1 MENPQS
7 FSTDEQVP
15 RLGILP
21 NLGQFLVLTLL
32 VFFVGITVGMERN
45 VVPVLAEEEFAIAST
60 SVILSFVVSFG
71 FVKALLNLFGGRLS
85 ESWGRKPL
93 LVIGWLVA
101 VPIPLII
108 IWAPNW
114 WWIVFAN
121 VLMGVN
127 QGLAWSMTVTS
138 KMDLVGARSRGLA
151 TGINEFAGYSGV
163 ATGALVTGFLAA
175 SYGLRPAPFYFGLAV
190 ILAALGI
197 AVFLARETVHHA
209 RAEASLQDA
218 ESSSSGAVQAQ
229 QVPDRKDPSFWD
241 IFKLTTW
248 GDRAMFAV
256 SQAGLLHKFTDAL
269 VWVSFPLFFAAQGLE
284 VGKIG
289 LIVGVYGFTWGFLQL
304 VTGPMT
310 DRIGR
315 KWPIVVGL
323 FLCGG
328 GVWLTVVVSG
338 MAMWIGT
345 AAVIGVGM
353 ALLYPSLLAAVGDIA
368 HPRWRGTSLG
378 VYRMWR
384 DSGYAFGALLIGV
397 ISDVLGFNYG
407 FYFTAVVMF
416 VSGAIV
422 ALWLYETAP
431 ARRKDMPRWH
441 EDPTFFH
448 PT

>member
-1 MENPQS
+1 MFFRPRQ
-7 FSTDEQVP
+7 DEKQEIQF
-15 RLGILP
+15 GIRP
-21 NLGQFLVLTLL
+21 NLDQFLVQVLL
-32 VFFVGITVGMERN
+32 VFFVGVTVGLERN
-45 VVPVLAEEEFAIAST
+45 VIPVLAEDEFAIAST

-85 ESWGRKPL
+85 ESWGRKPVL
-93 LVIGWLVA
+93 ILGWLVA

-121 VLMGVN
+121 LLMGVN

-138 KMDLVGARSRGLA
+138 KMDIVGSHKRGLA

-175 SYGLRPAPFYFGLAV
+175 AYGLRPAPFYFGLAV

-197 AVFLARETVHHA
+197 AVVFSKETLHHA
-209 RAEASLQDA
+209 RREAELFDA
-218 ESSSSGAVQAQ
+218 ANAGPDGQPVQRSRDGQGPA
-229 QVPDRKDPSFWD
+229 FAD

-248 GDRAMFAV
+248 GDRAMFAA
-256 SQAGLLHKFTDAL
+256 SQAGLLHKFADAL
-269 VWVSFPLFFAAQGLE
+269 VWVSFPLFFRSQGLA
-284 VGKIG
+284 VDQIG
-289 LIVGVYGFTWGFLQL
+289 LIIGVYGFTWGFLQL
-304 VTGPMT
+304 GTGVMT

-315 KWPIVVGL
+315 KWPIVAGL

-328 GVWLTVVVSG
+328 GVWATVAVSG
-338 MAMWIGT
+338 LGMWILT
-345 AAVIGVGM
+345 AAAIGVGM
-353 ALLYPSLLAAVGDIA
+353 ALLYPSLLAAVADVS

-384 DSGYAFGALLIGV
+384 DSGYAFGALLIGLM
-397 ISDVLGFNYG
+397 SDVFGYRSA
-407 FYFTAVVMF
+407 FYFTSVVMF

-422 ALWLYETAP
+422 AIWMYETAP
-431 ARRKDMPRWH
+431 SRRKVTPRWQ
-441 EDPTFFH
+441 TH
-448 PT
+448 PAFVSK

>member
-1 MENPQS
+1 MGADPMEAQ
-7 FSTDEQVP
+7 DERVP
-15 RLGILP
+15 RLGIMP
-21 NLGQFLVLTLL
+21 NLGQFLVQMLL
-32 VFFVGITVGMERN
+32 VFFVGITVGLERN
-45 VVPVLAEEEFAIAST
+45 VLPVLAQEEFAIAST

-121 VLMGVN
+121 LLMGVN

-138 KMDLVGARSRGLA
+138 KMDLVGGRLRGLA
-151 TGINEFAGYSGV
+151 TGVNEFAGYSGV
-163 ATGALVTGFLAA
+163 ATGALVTGYLATA
-175 SYGLRPAPFYFGLAV
+175 YGLRPAPFYFGLAV

-197 AVFLARETVHHA
+197 SVFFARETLGHA
-209 RAEASLQDA
+209 HAEADLQDA
-218 ESSSSGAVQAQ
+218 GKRTSGIQGQ
-229 QVPDRKDPSFWD
+229 QGSDSRGPSFLA

-248 GDRAMFAV
+248 GDSAMFAA

-269 VWVSFPLFFAAQGLE
+269 VWVSFPLFFTDQGLG
-284 VGKIG
+284 VGQIG

-304 VTGPMT
+304 GTGPMS
-310 DRIGR
+310 DKIGR

-328 GVWLTVVVSG
+328 GVWLTIVVSG
-338 MAMWIGT
+338 MAAWIGT
-345 AAVIGVGM
+345 AAIIGVGM
-353 ALLYPSLLAAVGDIA
+353 AMLYPALLAAVGDVA

-384 DSGYAFGALLIGV
+384 DSGYAFGALLIGL
-397 ISDVLGFNYG
+397 ISDVFGFKYG
-407 FYFTAVVMF
+407 FYFTAAVMF
-416 VSGAIV
+416 LSGAIV
-422 ALWLYETAP
+422 ARWMYETAP
-431 ARRKDMPRWH
+431 DRRKVEPRWY
-441 EDPTFFH
+441 EDPTFFR
-448 PT
+448 PI